1 MKVKTLTF
9 LGILALS
16 APALAGGF
24 DHYDKNADGVISAD
38 ELGEKK
44 AHKMAKIDTNGDA
57 VISREE
63 FEQYKAQHKRS
74 KKTY

>member
-1 MKVKTLTF
+1 MKLKTLSVVA
-9 LGILALS
+9 LLAFA

-24 DHYDKNADGVISAD
+24 DHYDKNADGMITAD

-44 AHKMAKIDTNGDA
+44 AAKMAKLDTNGDEI
-57 VISREE
+57 ISRQE
-63 FEQYKAQHKRS
+63 FDDYKAQKKRS

>member
-1 MKVKTLTF
+1 MKAKVFTF
-9 LGILALS
+9 VGVLALCVS
-16 APALAGGF
+16 ANAGGF

-44 AHKMAKIDTNGDA
+44 AGKMAKIDTNGDA

-63 FEQYKAQHKRS
+63 FDDYKAKHKSR

>member
-1 MKVKTLTF
+1 MKAKVLTF
-9 LGILALS
+9 VTLLAFA

-24 DHYDKNADGVISAD
+24 EHYDKNADGVITAD

-44 AHKMAKIDTNGDA
+44 AHKLAKMDTNGDE
-57 VISREE
+57 VVTQEE
-63 FEQYKAQHKRS
+63 FEAYKANYKRS